1 MAHRQAAID
10 CAAAAVASGRFQT
23 RLAELVA
30 LPTVSRAPGCGPV
43 MQQYLA
49 GLLAPDLCALGF
61 ACAVLD
67 NPVAPDLPF
76 LLAERIEDAAFET
89 VLIYGHGDVVAGGA
103 GWSEGLDPFRLT
115 CRDGRLYGRGTADNK
130 GQHALNIEALRAV
143 IATRGAL
150 GFNCRLLIEM
160 GEERGSPGLDD
171 LFRQQGDRLAADVL
185 IASDGP
191 RLDLGRPTVF
201 LGARG
206 SVRFTLEAAPHDRPR
221 HSGHWGGLLT
231 DPALRLAHALASLA
245 GPQGALHVPEWRPD
259 SLTDDLRRA
268 IAECGLG
275 DVAGQIDP
283 DWGEPGL
290 TPAERVFGWNS
301 LSVLAMASGDIAAP
315 VAAIAARAR
324 AVCQLRFVVGTDA
337 QDIVPALRRHLAAAG
352 FADLRVDEVPGTL
365 SPATRLD
372 LASPWVDRVARSIRE
387 TLGMGPAILPN
398 IGGSVPNHVFAV
410 LAGLPTIWI
419 PHSYRGCGQHAG
431 DEHMDPAMADQALRL
446 MAGVFWDCGVA
457 A

>member
-1 MAHRQAAID
+1 MAQRQAAVD
-10 CAAAAVASGRFQT
+10 HAAAAVASGRFQA

-30 LPTVSRAPGCGPV
+30 LPTVSRAPDCGPV
-43 MQQYLA
+43 MRQYLA

-61 ACAVLD
+61 VCEVLD

-76 LLAERIEDAAFET
+76 LLAERMENPAFET
-89 VLIYGHGDVVAGGA
+89 VLIYGHGDVVAAGE
-103 GWSEGLDPFRLT
+103 GWSEGLDPFHLT

-130 GQHALNIEALRAV
+130 GQHALNIQALRAV

-160 GEERGSPGLDD
+160 GEERGSPGLAD
-171 LFRQQGDRLAADVL
+171 LFRLHGDRLAADVL

-191 RLDLGRPTVF
+191 RLDLGRPTLF

-206 SVRFTLEAAPHDRPR
+206 SLRFTIEVAPHDRPR

-231 DPALRLAHALASLA
+231 DPAIRLAHALASLTDA
-245 GPQGALHVPEWRPD
+245 RGALRVPEWRPG
-259 SLTDDLRRA
+259 SLTDDVRRA
-268 IAECGLG
+268 IADCGLG

-290 TPAERVFGWNS
+290 SPAERVFGWNS
-301 LSVLAMASGDIAAP
+301 FSVLAMASGDIAAP
-315 VAAIAARAR
+315 VAAIAANAR

-337 QDIVPALRRHLAAAG
+337 QDIVPGLRRHLDAAG
-352 FADLRVDEVPGTL
+352 FPDLKVDEVPGTL

-372 LASPWVDRVARSIRE
+372 LASPWVDRVAGSITR
-387 TLGMGPAILPN
+387 TLGIAPAILPN
-398 IGGSVPNHVFAV
+398 IGGSVPNHVFATI
-410 LAGLPTIWI
+410 AGLPTVWI
-419 PHSYRGCGQHAG
+419 PHSYRGCGQHSG
-431 DEHMDPAMADQALRL
+431 DEHMDLALADQALRL
-446 MAGVFWDCGVA
+446 MAGLFWDCGLSG
-457 A
+457 